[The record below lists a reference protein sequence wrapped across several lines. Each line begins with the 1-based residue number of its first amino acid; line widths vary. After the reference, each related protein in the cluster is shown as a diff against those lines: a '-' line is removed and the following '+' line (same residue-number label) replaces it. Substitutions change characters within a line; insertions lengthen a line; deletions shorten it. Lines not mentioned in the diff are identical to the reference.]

1 MKNNNYKIYCCID
14 PPHSA
19 LWVLEL
25 QESTI
30 TPTASYFLWL
40 ASLSSQSFRART
52 LVAKCHFFPP
62 A

>member
-14 PPHSA
+14 PPQST

-30 TPTASYFLWL
+30 TPTAGYFFM
-40 ASLSSQSFRART
+40 ACFSLQSKFQSQDT
-52 LVAKCHFFPP
+52 GVT
-62 A
+62 